1 MPGNKAQTGVTEPWR
16 RLPGMGGFLG
26 SGPVPWPRSEGPGPP
41 PGPSPALPRTSA
53 VSSESG
59 EAGPTR
65 VIHRAAA
72 SGDPAPA

>member
-1 MPGNKAQTGVTEPWR
+1 MAAAAGH
-16 RLPGMGGFLG
+16 GGFSGIRAGAVAALG
-26 SGPVPWPRSEGPGPP
+26 GSRPP